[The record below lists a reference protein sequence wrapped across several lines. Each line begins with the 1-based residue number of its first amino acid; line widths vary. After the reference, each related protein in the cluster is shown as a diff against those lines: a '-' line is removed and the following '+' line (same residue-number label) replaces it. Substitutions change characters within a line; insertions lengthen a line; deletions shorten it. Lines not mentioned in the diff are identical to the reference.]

1 MIRLYRIL
9 PLILVLAVV
18 AIVVYFVLTW
28 RYSSNKAKEVLIR
41 VFTWICSIIS
51 IFFGLVTL
59 YAVFEQNIA
68 VIELAGSCLAIGLI
82 GLLIT
87 RICNHVFRK
96 RHPSFRVVTE
106 NKATI
111 VNESFGSKFS
121 AAFRKAFGE
130 ALRETFGHGEKRK

>member
-18 AIVVYFVLTW
+18 AIVIYFVLTW

-41 VFTWICSIIS
+41 VFTWITIVIS
-51 IFFGLVTL
+51 VFFGLVTL

-96 RHPSFRVVTE
+96 NHPSFRVVTE
-106 NKATI
+106 KATI
-111 VNESFGSKFS
+111 VNESLGSKFA
-121 AAFRKAFGE
+121 AAFRKALGE
-130 ALRETFGHGEKRK
+130 ALRETFGHGSKGK